1 MVAVDSL
8 LAVVQPF
15 WVGVQ
20 EVLQEVVLYPRVVAL
35 LQAGA
40 WEMVVL
46 LDEVVLLE
54 EVVHQVV
61 ASFQGVGVVTFQE
74 VACGELV
81 VEL

>member
-8 LAVVQPF
+8 QAAVQPF
-15 WVGVQ
+15 WVEVQ
-20 EVLQEVVLYPRVVAL
+20 EVLQEVVLYPLVVAL

-40 WEMVVL
+40 WETVM
-46 LDEVVLLE
+46 LLE

-61 ASFQGVGVVTFQE
+61 ASFQGVGVVTFQV

>member
-1 MVAVDSL
+1 MVGVDSL
-8 LAVVQPF
+8 LVVVQPF
-15 WVGVQ
+15 WVVVQ
-20 EVLQEVVLYPRVVAL
+20 EVLQEVVLYPLVVAL

-40 WEMVVL
+40 WEMVM
-46 LDEVVLLE
+46 LLE

-61 ASFQGVGVVTFQE
+61 ASFQGVGVVTFQG

>member
-1 MVAVDSL
+1 MVGVDSL
-8 LAVVQPF
+8 LVVVQPF

-20 EVLQEVVLYPRVVAL
+20 EVLQEVVLYPLVVAL

-40 WEMVVL
+40 WEMVM
-46 LDEVVLLE
+46 LLE

-61 ASFQGVGVVTFQE
+61 ASFQGVGVVTFQG